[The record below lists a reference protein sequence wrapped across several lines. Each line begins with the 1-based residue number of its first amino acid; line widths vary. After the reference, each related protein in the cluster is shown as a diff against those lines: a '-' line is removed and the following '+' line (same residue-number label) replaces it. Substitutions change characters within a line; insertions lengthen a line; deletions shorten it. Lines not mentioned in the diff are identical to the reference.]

1 MASRLLFLSEDPEH
15 VDEEIDEVEVE
26 GERAE
31 DGELHTF
38 IGGVRVVGESDLADA
53 LRIISGEADED
64 QDACVGENH
73 FQERVIEE
81 KIHHGS
87 MMSPKSPMRHRL
99 PIFERSVFV
108 R

>member
-1 MASRLLFLSEDPEH
+1 MPRRLLFLSEDPEH

-38 IGGVRVVGESDLADA
+38 IGGIRVVGESNLADA
-53 LRIISGEADED
+53 FRIISGEADED

-73 FQERVIEE
+73 FQERADQTSLSIG
-81 KIHHGS
+81 K
-87 MMSPKSPMRHRL
+87 
-99 PIFERSVFV
+99 
-108 R
+108 